1 MNNIVCED
9 VNIRFEDL
17 NKLSDTNANLMIF
30 NIKLEDYKYHIS
42 ELTSLLHRE
51 ELQKAEK
58 YHFEKDSN
66 RFIICRALLK
76 CILANRTGID
86 LYEIKI
92 ELDINNKPFLDK
104 NNNIHFNLSHS
115 KDYGII
121 ALSNNNI
128 GIDLEYLHN
137 DFEYMDVMPTVFS
150 LKEID
155 VVLSK
160 QNKTY
165 QFFKYWTRK
174 EAIVKATGTGIN
186 DFLTQI
192 QVLDGYNILA
202 TNITEQNQDMR
213 VISFDLNSNY
223 VASVA
228 LTNSSVS
235 YNTIQIFNLPNSFKD
250 LILFSQGKY
259 TS

>member
-1 MNNIVCED
+1 MNKIVCED
-9 VNIRFEDL
+9 VNICFEDL

-30 NIKLEDYKYHIS
+30 NIKLEDYEHQIS
-42 ELTSLLHRE
+42 ELTSLLHKE
-51 ELQKAEK
+51 ELQKAQK

-92 ELDINNKPFLDK
+92 DLDINNKPFLNK
-104 NNNIHFNLSHS
+104 NSNIHFNLSHS

-121 ALSNNNI
+121 ALSYNNI
-128 GIDLEYLHN
+128 GIDLEYLN
-137 DFEYMDVMPTVFS
+137 DNFEYMDVMPTVFS

-186 DFLTQI
+186 DFLPQI
-192 QVLDGYNILA
+192 EVVDRVNIIA
-202 TNITEQNQDMR
+202 TDIEEYKQDFR
-213 VISFDLNSNY
+213 VMSFDLNSNY
-223 VASVA
+223 IASLA
-228 LTNSSVS
+228 LTNSGYSVD
-235 YNTIQIFNLPNSFKD
+235 TLPIFNLPKSFKD
-250 LILFSQGKY
+250 LILFSRKNL
-259 TS
+259 

>member
-30 NIKLEDYKYHIS
+30 NIKLDNYEHLIS
-42 ELTSLLHRE
+42 ELITILNRE
-51 ELQKAEK
+51 ELQKAQK

-86 LYEIKI
+86 LYQLKI

-104 NNNIHFNLSHS
+104 NSNTHFNLSHS

-121 ALSNNNI
+121 ALSNYNI
-128 GIDLEYLHN
+128 GIDLEYLYD

-165 QFFKYWTRK
+165 QFFKFWTRK

-186 DFLTQI
+186 DFLPQI
-192 QVLDGYNILA
+192 QVLDGSNTLA
-202 TNITEQNQDMR
+202 SNFIEPNQDVR
-213 VISFDLNSNY
+213 VMSFNLSSNY

-228 LTNSSVS
+228 LTNAGVS

-259 TS
+259 AS